1 MTAHLK
7 MAHVG
12 GPMSVETFLIGR
24 CSWVRPRVEKPD
36 PRRITLL
43 SALVSFC
50 TCRLTDSQLVNVPKV
65 SKPAGKRHL
74 KAHLHFSE

>member
-12 GPMSVETFLIGR
+12 GPISVETFLIGR

-36 PRRITLL
+36 QRPITLL
-43 SALVSFC
+43 SALVSFMPHAAYGQ
-50 TCRLTDSQLVNVPKV
+50 SVPN
-65 SKPAGKRHL
+65 AC
-74 KAHLHFSE
+74 

>member
-7 MAHVG
+7 MAHVD

-36 PRRITLL
+36 PRPITLL
-43 SALVSFC
+43 SALVSFMP
-50 TCRLTDSQLVNVPKV
+50 RALTDSQLANVPKV
-65 SKPAGKRHL
+65 SKPAGKRNL
-74 KAHLHFSE
+74 KPHLHFSE